1 MKKKLIIL
9 MLSTLAVSTSLQADD
24 CIPYVTGLF
33 EHDDYHQDSFMT
45 VNGLRIYHDGKITV
59 PSRPHITHGFSSPT
73 DYADKAVFTMD
84 YKFFIDNPD
93 YDAIAGQFQDV
104 FLERD
109 GEDNTDL
116 TTLVLERSGRV
127 KLRLNDH
134 AGQEYYLTDL
144 NCHGENRDRF
154 VLRGKVSDGPY
165 RSTWVFALSRFVI
178 PH

>member
-33 EHDDYHQDSFMT
+33 EHDAYRTDSFMT

-59 PSRPHITHGFSSPT
+59 PSRPYITHGFSSPT
-73 DYADKAVFTMD
+73 DYANKAVFTMD
-84 YKFFIDNPD
+84 YKFLKGNPD
-93 YDAIAGQFQDV
+93 YGSIAGQFQDV
-104 FLERD
+104 FLERE
-109 GEDNTDL
+109 GIDNTDL
-116 TTLVLERSGRV
+116 TTLALERSGRV

-134 AGQEYYLTDL
+134 KGQEYYLTDL

-165 RSTWVFALSRFVI
+165 SSTWVFALSRFVR